1 MKNMSGGVAQKD
13 LIVRMLSA
21 LFPDVKIY
29 LFGSRATGKYNERS
43 DIDLALDLGRKM
55 DLSEIAKAKNVMEAI
70 NILRKVELVLL
81 PASKSITYKLP
92 ELSVATPPG
101 LYKAAAVPTP
111 LVSVAAP
118 LPAIVVTTAAGVI
131 NLILLLRSAITK
143 FPDASRQI
151 LAGSVKV
158 AAVPVPS
165 VEPCVALPAKVVTV
179 FVLITIFRIWL
190 LR

>member
-70 NILRKVELVLL
+70 NILRKVDIVDLNNIPDSL
-81 PASKSITYKLP
+81 KRNITN
-92 ELSVATPPG
+92 EG
-101 LYKAAAVPTP
+101 
-111 LVSVAAP
+111 
-118 LPAIVVTTAAGVI
+118 
-131 NLILLLRSAITK
+131 ILWK
-143 FPDASRQI
+143 N
-151 LAGSVKV
+151 
-158 AAVPVPS
+158 
-165 VEPCVALPAKVVTV
+165 
-179 FVLITIFRIWL
+179 
-190 LR
+190 